1 MKISRFIAVSTL
13 SALLAGFSYQ
23 TSGYAQKLHLPS
35 LTAQSNNQDTSAIL
49 KEKAET
55 IIELFFAQDFEK
67 ITPYATPEL
76 RNDLSQERMERLWNR
91 VNTNNG
97 EFKGRK
103 QTQVIETPGSDLV
116 FVTLEFENVTEDW
129 IVIFNDSQEVVG
141 VDFPNIE
148 NIETIA
154 QQFVEDIAEGNYSEA
169 RGFLHPFL
177 KESIFSTQ
185 IETEWNQI
193 IAQNGDFKGIKD
205 MRVRLGSSIDS
216 TDIVVM
222 DLQFNRA
229 DEQIVIIFDSSRS
242 IIGLDFVEQ

>member
-1 MKISRFIAVSTL
+1 MKISRFIAVGTL
-13 SALLAGFSYQ
+13 SVLLGGFSYQ
-23 TSGYAQKLHLPS
+23 TSGYAQKLHLPF
-35 LTAQSNNQDTSAIL
+35 LTAQSNTQDTSAIL

-55 IIELFFAQDFEK
+55 MIELFAQDFEK

-76 RNDLSQERMERLWNR
+76 RDDLSQERMERLWNR
-91 VNTNNG
+91 VNTKNG
-97 EFKGRK
+97 KFKARK

-154 QQFVEDIAEGNYSEA
+154 QRFVEDIAEGNYSEA